1 MNATSVPEIVI
12 GENIHTRANVNVFK
26 GTFNGKPAI
35 HKYIEIYEPTTITSH
50 TASLEIYKS
59 LECENICK
67 LLDYGVEEPSMPQS
81 KAWETARSMWEPGM
95 IREKNFDVLKH
106 KWHAWDAWQAAKVKL
121 LEEAAKVKLL
131 EQAMEE
137 EAAKVKLLEQ
147 AAEEEAAKVKLLEQ
161 AVEEEAAKVKL
172 LEQAAEEEA
181 KLNNLAW
188 FNMKRTKI
196 RITMEDCGTELMR
209 DRIHLL
215 MIFLTPECFI
225 NTILQ
230 IAHDVLSAIICLNEK
245 KLFHCDIKV
254 DNVVIYEQA
263 PETSPAAPSPPS
275 LHDLLKAFPNSAA
288 ADAAAAAPSLPPQ
301 DTKPCPMIKAKLIDM
316 DSIGYIDA
324 KTFTTENYSLFKA
337 YFDIENV
344 LFNIPEVWVAR
355 TSSVTNL
362 KTQTWSDS
370 KGYIDIFSWCIVCL
384 YLLLLMGTVYF
395 KNMKDEKGI
404 KMSSFKNSGP
414 NETLS
419 QNLAFVK
426 AYILESLISDMCLPD
441 IKIDDKP
448 KDKSL
453 GKTIDVEYCKKVA
466 LFLLWLKDVEK
477 VDELSFPVKRRQEWW
492 RKNKLDLINHHMI
505 PPKIPIG
512 LVGEK
517 LGGGYNKSNR
527 GRDIR
532 KNKHHLSKR
541 LKKRK
546 YKRTYKRKYKRTHK
560 RKYKKTNKTIK
571 L

>member
-1 MNATSVPEIVI
+1 M
-12 GENIHTRANVNVFK
+12 ENFHYEQGQNIEKV
-26 GTFNGKPAI
+26 TFNGNPAI
-35 HKYIEIYEPTTITSH
+35 SKRIKIYATENVPFH
-50 TASLEIYKS
+50 LNSLGIYKG
-59 LECENICK
+59 LKCQNICK
-67 LLDYGVEEPSMPQS
+67 LLDIDDSRG
-81 KAWETARSMWEPGM
+81 G
-95 IREKNFDVLKH
+95 D
-106 KWHAWDAWQAAKVKL
+106 
-121 LEEAAKVKLL
+121 
-131 EQAMEE
+131 
-137 EAAKVKLLEQ
+137 
-147 AAEEEAAKVKLLEQ
+147 
-161 AVEEEAAKVKL
+161 
-172 LEQAAEEEA
+172 
-181 KLNNLAW
+181 NL
-188 FNMKRTKI
+188 T
-196 RITMEDCGTELMR
+196 ITMEDCGTELSR
-209 DRIHLL
+209 DRIHSL
-215 MIFLTPECFI
+215 MQKLNDVCFI

-384 YLLLLMGTVYF
+384 YLLGQMGTKYF
-395 KNMKDEKGI
+395 GRIVDKQGRG
-404 KMSSFKNSGP
+404 SSPFKNSYP
-414 NETLS
+414 DEKLS
-419 QNLAFVK
+419 ESSAFVK
-426 AYILESLISDMCLPD
+426 AYILESLISDMFLPD
-441 IKIDDKP
+441 IEIGDTP
-448 KDKSL
+448 MDKSL
-453 GKTIDVEYCKKVA
+453 NMVINVNYCKMVKS
-466 LFLLWLKDVEK
+466 FLLWLKDFEK
-477 VDELSFPVKRRQEWW
+477 VDELSFPVKGRQDWW
-492 RKNKLDLINHHMI
+492 KKNKLGLIYHHRILREI
-505 PPKIPIG
+505 PAE
-512 LVGEK
+512 LVGDN

>member
-131 EQAMEE
+131 EQAM
-137 EAAKVKLLEQ
+137 
-147 AAEEEAAKVKLLEQ
+147 
-161 AVEEEAAKVKL
+161 EEEAAKVKL

-453 GKTIDVEYCKKVA
+453 GKTIDVEYCKNVA
-466 LFLLWLKDVEK
+466 SFLLRLKNVENVQDLK
-477 VDELSFPVKRRQEWW
+477 FPVKKIKEWW
-492 RKNKLDLINHHMI
+492 KENKLDWIFTKMSAS
-505 PPKIPIG
+505 